1 MERRLTMTVEEAAEI
16 IGISRTS
23 AYLCAAR
30 GELPTR
36 RFGRRVLVLVA
47 PFFAMLG
54 YEHDEGSTASA
65 RGYEDDITRNQETSL
80 RLIATAGSLDPWQ
93 RRPLGAS
100 SQHHVQPPTSQ
111 ISFHQQSLPLV
122 QQPSRSR
129 IARSSFPQHSFERS

>member
-47 PFFAMLG
+47 PFLAMLG
-54 YEHDEGSTASA
+54 DETGESEETDQ
-65 RGYEDDITRNQETSL
+65 GDDDED
-80 RLIATAGSLDPWQ
+80 AA
-93 RRPLGAS
+93 
-100 SQHHVQPPTSQ
+100 
-111 ISFHQQSLPLV
+111 
-122 QQPSRSR
+122 
-129 IARSSFPQHSFERS
+129 

>member
-30 GELPTR
+30 GEFPTR

-54 YEHDEGSTASA
+54 GESGRADETDERVG
-65 RGYEDDITRNQETSL
+65 EE
-80 RLIATAGSLDPWQ
+80 
-93 RRPLGAS
+93 GA
-100 SQHHVQPPTSQ
+100 
-111 ISFHQQSLPLV
+111 
-122 QQPSRSR
+122 
-129 IARSSFPQHSFERS
+129 A